1 MLSGMRGVVI
11 ISVLAGAM
19 GGFAA
24 SAILGKAGVSG
35 QPDATMFQVV
45 RAKEFELIDVQGR
58 TRGKIGFS
66 ADAQPYLQLRDEND
80 LSGVWIATCHS
91 AGLPRVIRIF
101 WPIDFDGAGFVVAI
115 DDADFAEVSAGESS
129 RKNHMCTAL
138 ATTSSAG
145 T

>member
-24 SAILGKAGVSG
+24 SAILGTAGVAG
-35 QPDATMFQVV
+35 QPDPTMFQVV

-58 TRGKIGFS
+58 TRGRIGFS

-80 LSGVWIATCHS
+80 LSGVWIGISRET
-91 AGLPRVIRIF
+91 GLAVSDTDGRTRLVLSVNESGNPSLVIRDRDHNTRSF
-101 WPIDFDGAGFVVAI
+101 QP
-115 DDADFAEVSAGESS
+115 E
-129 RKNHMCTAL
+129 R
-138 ATTSSAG
+138 
-145 T
+145 

>member
-24 SAILGKAGVSG
+24 SAILGTAGVSG

-80 LSGVWIATCHS
+80 LSGVWIGISRET
-91 AGLPRVIRIF
+91 GLAVSDTDGRTRLVLSVNESGNPSLVIRDRDHNTRSF
-101 WPIDFDGAGFVVAI
+101 QP
-115 DDADFAEVSAGESS
+115 E
-129 RKNHMCTAL
+129 R
-138 ATTSSAG
+138 
-145 T
+145 

>member
-24 SAILGKAGVSG
+24 SAILGTAGVSG

-45 RAKEFELIDVQGR
+45 REKEFELIDVQGR

-80 LSGVWIATCHS
+80 LSGVWIGISRET
-91 AGLPRVIRIF
+91 GLAVSDTDGRTRLVLSVNESRNPSLVIRDRDRDHNTRSF
-101 WPIDFDGAGFVVAI
+101 QP
-115 DDADFAEVSAGESS
+115 E
-129 RKNHMCTAL
+129 R
-138 ATTSSAG
+138 
-145 T
+145 

>member
-24 SAILGKAGVSG
+24 AAILGTAGVAG

-58 TRGKIGFS
+58 TRGRIGFS

-80 LSGVWIATCHS
+80 LGGVWIGISRET
-91 AGLPRVIRIF
+91 GLAVSDTDGRTRLVLSVNEGGNPSLVIRDRDHNTRSF
-101 WPIDFDGAGFVVAI
+101 QP
-115 DDADFAEVSAGESS
+115 E
-129 RKNHMCTAL
+129 R
-138 ATTSSAG
+138 
-145 T
+145 

>member
-45 RAKEFELIDVQGR
+45 REKEFELIDVQGR

-80 LSGVWIATCHS
+80 LSGVWIGISRET
-91 AGLPRVIRIF
+91 GLAVSDTDGRTRLVLSVNESRNPSLVIRDRDHNTRSF
-101 WPIDFDGAGFVVAI
+101 QP
-115 DDADFAEVSAGESS
+115 E
-129 RKNHMCTAL
+129 R
-138 ATTSSAG
+138 
-145 T
+145 

>member
-24 SAILGKAGVSG
+24 SAILGTAGVSG

-80 LSGVWIATCHS
+80 LSGVWIGISRET
-91 AGLPRVIRIF
+91 GLAVSDTDGRTRLVLSVNESRNPSLVIRDRDHNTRSF
-101 WPIDFDGAGFVVAI
+101 QP
-115 DDADFAEVSAGESS
+115 E
-129 RKNHMCTAL
+129 R
-138 ATTSSAG
+138 
-145 T
+145 